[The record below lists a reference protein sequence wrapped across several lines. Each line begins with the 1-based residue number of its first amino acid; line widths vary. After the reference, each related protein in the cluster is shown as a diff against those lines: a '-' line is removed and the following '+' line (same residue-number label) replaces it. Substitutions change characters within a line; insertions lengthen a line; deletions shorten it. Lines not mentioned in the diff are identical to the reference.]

1 MQGLDQPRVSVK
13 SNFRFES
20 LNKKLTLI
28 PFIYN
33 LMIGYPKKDRE
44 NCPKGAFE
52 QRNKET
58 RIKI

>member
-1 MQGLDQPRVSVK
+1 MLGLDQPRVSVK
-13 SNFRFES
+13 SDFRFES
-20 LNKKLTLI
+20 LNKKLTII

-44 NCPKGAFE
+44 NCRKGAFE

-58 RIKI
+58 RITI